1 MTGYM
6 TVADIKH
13 CLPDASVLGLIDT
26 TVIERFVSDSRQIK
40 RGDCFI
46 ALRGERHDAHAFLK
60 EVMQQGASCALISD
74 LTQRPD
80 DFPVIQVSNT
90 LQAIQQLA
98 KAWVQDCQK
107 NQLQQTV
114 AVVGSNGKTT
124 VKGMIAHIFETAL
137 GKKSLATQGNLNNEI
152 GLPLTLLRLNREHT
166 HAVLELGMNHPGET
180 KHLGDIAQANIAL
193 INNAQREHQEFMQ
206 TIDAVAEEHALILDA
221 LPSHGVAIFPA
232 DSEYS
237 KLWEQRAKHKKVM
250 SFALHHDAVVRGDV
264 ISSSPTSQT
273 LDITYCDST
282 QVGQTHRVSLQVL
295 GEHNAKN
302 ALAATAAAL
311 AAGITWDAIQK
322 GLETF
327 TPVQGRMQVQQLN
340 PQTTL
345 IDDTYNANPDSVKAA
360 IDVLAKL
367 SMPAWLVLGDMGEVG
382 DQGPAFHEE
391 VGAYAA
397 KEGVQKL
404 FALGEQTKHSVT
416 AFKNSSTQNTSAE
429 HYPEVDTLC
438 TALRQSLSQRPAHEK
453 TTVLVK
459 GSRFMKM
466 ERVVKALTEE
476 TH

>member
-1 MTGYM
+1 MSRFM
-6 TVADIKH
+6 TVADLKRG
-13 CLPDASVLGLIDT
+13 LPHANLLGLSDST
-26 TVIERFVSDSRQIK
+26 FIERFISDSRQV
-40 RGDCFI
+40 RAGDCFI
-46 ALRGERHDAHAFLK
+46 ALQGERHDAHAFLQ
-60 EVMQQGASCALISD
+60 EVMQQGALCALISD
-74 LTQRPD
+74 LAQRPD
-80 DFPVIQVSNT
+80 GFPVIQVDNT
-90 LQAIQQLA
+90 LQAMQQLA
-98 KAWVQDCQK
+98 KAWVQTCQQ
-107 NQLQQTV
+107 NQLKQTV

-124 VKGMIAHIFETAL
+124 VKGMIAHIFATAV
-137 GKKSLATQGNLNNEI
+137 GEKSLATVGNLNNDI

-180 KHLGDIAQANIAL
+180 QQLADMAQANIAL

-206 TIDAVAEEHALILDA
+206 TIDAVAKEHALILDA
-221 LPSHGVAIFPA
+221 LPNKGVAIFPA

-237 KLWEQRAKHKKVM
+237 EMWAQRAAGKTIM
-250 SFALHHDAVVRGDV
+250 SFALHHDAIVRGDV
-264 ISSSPTSQT
+264 ISSDQRSQT
-273 LDITYCDST
+273 LDITYRDTSQAT
-282 QVGQTHRVSLQVL
+282 QTHRVHLQVL

-311 AAGITWDAIQK
+311 AAGITWDAIQQ

-327 TPVQGRMQVQQLN
+327 TPVQGRMQVQQIN

-360 IDVLAKL
+360 IDVLAQL

-397 KEGVQKL
+397 QEGVQKL
-404 FALGEQTKHSVT
+404 FALGEQTKHSVM

-429 HYPEVDTLC
+429 HYPEVDALC
-438 TALRQSLSQRPAHEK
+438 AALRQSLSQRAAHEK

-459 GSRFMKM
+459 GSHFMKM